1 MKQLQAEWKA
11 SGPLPRAQGEA
22 LWQRFRGACDRF
34 FDRRN
39 RREEIAREAALDRGR
54 ALCDV
59 VESLAATLDADEAPS
74 GEDGG
79 DPDKAPGSEPGEE
92 PGKEPGKIV
101 DETWAEWLRL
111 DLGTSGAAR
120 AIDERLRA
128 ACARVGA
135 ARPECLRGTR
145 FDPDTTR
152 KRREKLCA
160 KLEELAGP
168 SKDAPKAAQ
177 SLQEMA
183 LALRDRLAS
192 NTIAGGSSGGAK
204 GRREDLARELEKIA
218 ATWAHLGPA
227 FDDAARELEARYERA
242 RAAVVERSR

>member
-1 MKQLQAEWKA
+1 MKRLQAQWKD
-11 SGPLPRAQGEA
+11 SGPVPRAQGEA

-39 RREEIAREAALDRGR
+39 RREEIAREAALERGR

-59 VESLAATLDADEAPS
+59 VESLAATLDADDPAS
-74 GEDGG
+74 ADDG
-79 DPDKAPGSEPGEE
+79 AEPGS
-92 PGKEPGKIV
+92 EPGKIV
-101 DETWAEWLRL
+101 DETWGEWLRL
-111 DLGTSGAAR
+111 DLGTSNDAR

-168 SKDAPKAAQ
+168 AKDAPKAQ

-192 NTIAGGSSGGAK
+192 NTIAGGGGGAK
-204 GRREDLARELEKIA
+204 GRREDIARE
-218 ATWAHLGPA
+218 
-227 FDDAARELEARYERA
+227 
-242 RAAVVERSR
+242 